1 MQTISYFCRQI
12 NKTKKKVIM
21 KKLMSLALLALMAV
35 AAKAQVEFA
44 SDLVTNGTSEA
55 QIVFTGKIAP
65 GWHVY
70 STELGADGPIQASLN
85 VNSLDGVELVGK
97 LTHEGDEIEKHDN
110 LFDMDLRYFENSV
123 KFIQK
128 VRFTK
133 KDYKIDAYLEYGA
146 CNDQNCLPPAQVEIQ
161 KQGIA
166 PAVASAG
173 KAAAKKAVKGKS
185 TNKTKGAAKKP
196 GKASAKK

>member
-1 MQTISYFCRQI
+1 
-12 NKTKKKVIM
+12 M
-21 KKLMSLALLALMAV
+21 KKLMSLALLALMVV
-35 AAKAQVEFA
+35 ATKAQVEFT
-44 SDLVTNGTSEA
+44 SGLVTNGTSEA

-85 VNSLDGVELVGK
+85 VNNLDGVELVGK
-97 LTHEGDEIEKHDN
+97 LAHEGDEIAKHDN

-133 KDYKIDAYLEYGA
+133 RDYKIDAYLEYGA

-161 KQGIA
+161 KQGTA

-173 KAAAKKAVKGKS
+173 KAAAKKAVKEGNAKKA
-185 TNKTKGAAKKP
+185 KTSGTAKKHAKKP
-196 GKASAKK
+196 AKK